1 MTVNGNVTLNS
12 GSTSLFEIT
21 PTAQDKLIVNGKV
34 TIAGP
39 PCRSPPPRRSRRAP
53 R

>member
-21 PTAQDKLIVNGKV
+21 PTVSDKLVVNGK
-34 TIAGP
+34 
-39 PCRSPPPRRSRRAP
+39 
-53 R
+53 